1 MFDLKDF
8 EFYSFSVTG
17 KITYGFII
25 NNDDFDNLEGEIHL
39 GYGTYGGRENTT
51 SAYIDYIEI
60 VSEHEL
66 DDEFMENLELF
77 LEQNITYIF
86 DNAKHIA

>member
-17 KITYGFII
+17 KRNYGFIFN
-25 NNDDFDNLEGEIHL
+25 NNDIENLEGEIHL
-39 GYGTYGGRENTT
+39 GYGNYGGREIDTL
-51 SAYIDYIEI
+51 AYVDYIEI

-77 LEQNITYIF
+77 LEENITYIF